1 MEVVVIVVTLLD
13 ITSLLKQVITLHHT
27 LTDHKTTLHVDK
39 VLQLVG
45 LDKVVLE
52 HITSQQ
58 KLITTGQIRQVLM
71 VLTKHCQVEMD
82 SHTGILVEDTELV
95 VTGT

>member
-1 MEVVVIVVTLLD
+1 MVQDKQAQTLLRRGEGF
-13 ITSLLKQVITLHHT
+13 ILSA
-27 LTDHKTTLHVDK
+27 TTLQHIIS
-39 VLQLVG
+39 VG
-45 LDKVVLE
+45 DYCLK
-52 HITSQQ
+52 
-58 KLITTGQIRQVLM
+58 KLITTGQIRQELM